1 MLSVKEFFV
10 KNREAAQL
18 AYGLVLIIVIPAL
31 IVFNTIFIINKYSQS
46 IDVALQ
52 RQALSFGR
60 SISVLINDD
69 LGQPEELQNKI
80 IELQKSSQ
88 DILDLSVLAP
98 ADENFRVVAS
108 TEEENIGKIFD
119 FYFYKL
125 AWSQARGEGLATDSL
140 LLSRDKEGD
149 DLLANYNPNERFWL
163 VAMPIS
169 DSGGA
174 KQALLATRLSAQVV
188 NDLTK
193 YNRNASVYLLIV
205 TVLIVILFLAASVRL
220 WDYVLLYRKIKE
232 VDQMKDEFISIAS
245 HELRTPVTSIRG
257 YTSMVLEGS
266 LGPIGK
272 KAKESLEM
280 VAKSADR
287 LAGLVE
293 DLLNVSRIEQGRLQV
308 DLKPEEVGAIIK
320 DTIAELEVQA
330 DEKKL
335 KLLFQPPAA
344 KLPLVNL
351 DSERFKQVLIN
362 LIGNAI
368 KYTEKGQVEII
379 IRPGETGKNLE
390 IRIKDTGLG
399 MTAEERERL
408 FQKFYRVQ
416 NEKTQKIIGTGLGLW
431 ITKQLVELMKGKI
444 IVDSIKDVGTQVTLS
459 FPIIK

>member
-1 MLSVKEFFV
+1 MSIKEFFT
-10 KNREAAQL
+10 KNRETAQL

-31 IVFNTIFIINKYSQS
+31 IVFNTIFIINKYNSS

-52 RQALSFGR
+52 RQALGFGR
-60 SISVLINDD
+60 VVSALISDD
-69 LGQPEELQNKI
+69 LGKPEELQNKI
-80 IELQKSSQ
+80 IELQKISQ
-88 DILDLSVLAP
+88 DIMDLSVLAP
-98 ADENFRVVAS
+98 ADENFLVMAS
-108 TEEENIGKIFD
+108 TREESIGKIFD
-119 FYFYKL
+119 FYFYRL
-125 AWSQARGEGLATDSL
+125 AWSQARGDGLATDSL

-149 DLLANYNPNERFWL
+149 ELLENYNPNERFWL

-169 DSGGA
+169 DSGGN

-188 NDLTK
+188 NELTR
-193 YNRNASVYLLIV
+193 YNRNASVYLLVI

-257 YTSMVLEGS
+257 YVSMAIDGS
-266 LGPIGK
+266 LGPISD

-280 VAKSADR
+280 VEKSADR
-287 LAGLVE
+287 LAVLVE

-308 DLKPEEVGAIIK
+308 DLKPVEVGAIIK

-335 KLLFQPPAA
+335 KLLFRPHAA

-379 IRPGETGKNLE
+379 TQMGETGKILE
-390 IRIKDTGLG
+390 IRIKDTGIG

-416 NEKTQKIIGTGLGLW
+416 NEKTRKITGTGLGLW
-431 ITKQLVELMKGKI
+431 ITKQILEMMEGKI
-444 IVDSIKDVGTQVTLS
+444 MVDSIKDVGTQVTLN
-459 FPIIK
+459 FPVVKQ

>member
-1 MLSVKEFFV
+1 MSIKEFFT

-31 IVFNTIFIINKYSQS
+31 IVFNTIFIINKYNSS

-52 RQALSFGR
+52 RQALGFGR
-60 SISVLINDD
+60 AVSALISDD
-69 LGQPEELQNKI
+69 LDKPEELQSQV
-80 IELQKSSQ
+80 IELQKSSP
-88 DILDLSVLAP
+88 DIMDLSVLAP
-98 ADENFRVVAS
+98 EGENFRVTAS
-108 TEEENIGKIFD
+108 TEEEDIGKAFD

-125 AWSQARGEGLATDSL
+125 AWSQARGDGLATDSL
-140 LLSRDKEGD
+140 LLSRDKEGN
-149 DLLANYNPNERFWL
+149 DLLANYNPNDRFWL
-163 VAMPIS
+163 VAMPMS
-169 DSGGA
+169 DLSGN

-193 YNRNASVYLLIV
+193 YNRNASIYLLMV

-257 YTSMVLEGS
+257 YVSMAIDGS
-266 LGPIGK
+266 LGPISK

-280 VAKSADR
+280 VQKSADR

-308 DLKPEEVGAIIK
+308 DLKPVEVGAVIREIEE
-320 DTIAELEVQA
+320 ELRVQA

-335 KLLFQPPAA
+335 KLLFHPHAE

-379 IRPGETGKNLE
+379 TQLAETGKILE
-390 IRIKDTGLG
+390 IRIKDTGIG
-399 MTAEERERL
+399 MTAEERGRL
-408 FQKFYRVQ
+408 FEKFYRVQ
-416 NEKTQKIIGTGLGLW
+416 NEKTRKIIGTGLGLW
-431 ITKQLVELMKGKI
+431 ITKQILEMMEGKI
-444 IVDSIKDVGTQVTLS
+444 TVDSIKDVGTQVTLS